1 MRLLVLALA
10 AGAAYLVMRRKRKDS
25 RRVVV
30 GWQDGSELEL
40 RPGTAERDRL
50 VAVAGGALR

>member
-10 AGAAYLVMRRKRKDS
+10 AVAAYVLVRRNRKDAG
-25 RRVVV
+25 RVVV
-30 GWQDGSELEL
+30 GWHDGSELEL

-50 VAVAGGALR
+50 IAVAGGVLR